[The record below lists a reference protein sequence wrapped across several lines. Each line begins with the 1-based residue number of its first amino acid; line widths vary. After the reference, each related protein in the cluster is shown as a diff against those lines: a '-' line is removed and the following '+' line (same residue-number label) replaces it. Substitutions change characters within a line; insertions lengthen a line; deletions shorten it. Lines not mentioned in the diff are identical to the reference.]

1 MGIGELQTIATVS
14 AFVAFVGV
22 AWWAYS
28 PKNKKRFEEDAQL
41 ALDDED
47 VKKMRYSDSQH
58 WYGDNFLV
66 YGKQVVK
73 NSKTGE
79 RRKVFAVTKYT
90 IK

>member
-14 AFVAFVGV
+14 AFVAFIGI

-47 VKKMRYSDSQH
+47 QRTSSEEQRNKD
-58 WYGDNFLV
+58 
-66 YGKQVVK
+66 
-73 NSKTGE
+73 E
-79 RRKVFAVTKYT
+79 
-90 IK
+90 